1 MAVIVR
7 SLKNYQVEIL
17 SGQHSF
23 ISDEPAEIGDDAGPD
38 PYVLLLASL
47 GACTVITLHMYA
59 RRKQWPLEKVE
70 VSLSTYRMHARDC
83 EDCISVDD
91 ARVDI
96 IENQLSIFGPLSE
109 EQRARLA
116 EIAERCPVHR
126 SLTGEI
132 KIRTHIVPEVSR

>member
-7 SLKNYQVEIL
+7 SLKNFQVQIFA
-17 SGQHSF
+17 GQHSL

-38 PYVLLLASL
+38 PYTLLLASL
-47 GACTVITLHMYA
+47 GACTVITLQMYA
-59 RRKQWPLEKVE
+59 RRKQWPVEQVE
-70 VSLSTYRMHARDC
+70 VSLSTYRVHARDC
-83 EDCISVDD
+83 EDCISRDD

-96 IENQLSIFGPLSE
+96 IESQLSISGPLDDD
-109 EQRARLA
+109 QRARLA

-132 KIRTHIVPEVSR
+132 KIRTQVVSDISR

>member
-7 SLKNYQVEIL
+7 SLKNYQVQIFA
-17 SGQHSF
+17 GQHSF

-38 PYVLLLASL
+38 PYTLLLASL
-47 GACTVITLHMYA
+47 GACTVITLQMYA
-59 RRKQWPLEKVE
+59 RRKQWPLEQVE
-70 VSLSTYRMHARDC
+70 VALSTYRIHARDC
-83 EDCISVDD
+83 EDCISRDD

-96 IENQLSIFGPLSE
+96 IETQLSISGPLDD

-132 KIRTHIVPEVSR
+132 KIRTQVVADISR

>member
-17 SGQHSF
+17 SGQHAL
-23 ISDEPAEIGDDAGPD
+23 IADEPAEVGDDAGPD
-38 PYVLLLASL
+38 PYALLLASL

-59 RRKQWPLEKVE
+59 RRKQWPLERVE
-70 VSLSTYRMHARDC
+70 AALSTYRIHARDC
-83 EDCISVDD
+83 EDCISEKE

-96 IENQLSIFGPLSE
+96 IESQLTLYGPLSD
-109 EQRARLA
+109 EQRARLI

-132 KIRTHIVPEVSR
+132 KIRTQVAPVVDA

>member
-23 ISDEPAEIGDDAGPD
+23 IADEPAEIGDDAGPD

-59 RRKQWPLEKVE
+59 RRKQWPLERVE
-70 VSLSTYRMHARDC
+70 VSLSTYRIHARDC
-83 EDCISVDD
+83 EDCISNGDSH
-91 ARVDI
+91 VDI
-96 IENQLSIFGPLSE
+96 IESQLKIFGPLDGD
-109 EQRARLA
+109 QRARLA
-116 EIAERCPVHR
+116 EISERCPVHR

-132 KIRTHIVPEVSR
+132 KIRTQVELAQED